1 MRIPAQAAWMSA
13 GAEENDEVSRAQHI
27 YQAAATYANHTGSAV
42 IGTLASGVNFDKQ
55 GSDKHGNTVGVLVAD
70 ANRESIMKHMY
81 AGNRLPVIGFSNN
94 GSLRTPRLDMNGDG
108 KVTVREVD
116 SLMALQF
123 KAAHETLTGRDVK
136 RVLAEQ
142 FHRDDGRLER
152 RWLGISSN
160 VTYRYAECGTAGES
174 GNADAGVD
182 TDSGADTNADADE
195 CAADEHAAVRIV
207 NLAVDGR
214 PIADDDLVIIA
225 SNSYLLQGGDG
236 YPAFRAGTNYGELN
250 MPYSQPLHEYLAA
263 HQGLTAVVA
272 VPVGTQA

>member
-1 MRIPAQAAWMSA
+1 
-13 GAEENDEVSRAQHI
+13 
-27 YQAAATYANHTGSAV
+27 
-42 IGTLASGVNFDKQ
+42 
-55 GSDKHGNTVGVLVAD
+55 
-70 ANRESIMKHMY
+70 
-81 AGNRLPVIGFSNN
+81 
-94 GSLRTPRLDMNGDG
+94 MNGDG

-142 FHRDDGRLER
+142 FRRDDGRLER

-195 CAADEHAAVRIV
+195 CAADEHAAVRIA

-225 SNSYLLQGGDG
+225 SNSYLLQGGDS
-236 YPAFRAGTNYGELN
+236 YPAFRAGTNYGELD
-250 MPYSQPLHEYLAA
+250 MPYSQPLHEDLAA